1 MIYQLPEAPPPP
13 KLPPPPIK
21 PPPEENPPDKNP
33 PPPKPPLLP
42 MKGVDAKINP
52 TKKPTTAR
60 ITSTGNPNEKNKP
73 IMGRAIALTIPLS
86 NLPNEPTIIIKI
98 NAIQKNV
105 A

>member
-13 KLPPPPIK
+13 KLPPPPLK
-21 PPPEENPPDKNP
+21 PPPPEKKPPDELP
-33 PPPKPPLLP
+33 PPGKKPPCIR
-42 MKGVDAKINP
+42 DIEARINP
-52 TKKPTTAR
+52 VKKPITAR
-60 ITSTGNPNEKNKP
+60 ITSAGNPNEKNKP